1 MAVKFSDFTQ
11 ETQVSTTGVANVTEI
26 VGYESTGELNV
37 RITPL
42 ALDTTY
48 AYATT
53 NGASPALT
61 LTGTKPGLTI
71 TDQIVTLSGAG
82 SVLLAGTGTNA
93 ISITGT
99 TYVLSTTT
107 VALGQTDVP
116 VNFTGSAG
124 GDAHTDTLNLKG
136 SGTVQISSDA
146 GTGLIT
152 IDGGAVG
159 DVTSFTNVNGGFVS
173 ASIVNTNATGDVS
186 VGTIDLSASGTANT
200 GTFLRG
206 DNQWATPTDLNT
218 TYTLPITGTVA
229 AVTATLTGSDGVNS
243 AVLITAGNDIDFS
256 SITATG
262 FTIDSSASGDTY
274 ELNAGAKVGSSVP
287 LNLDA
292 NAGADTFVNLTE
304 GINVTLTRNTATE
317 ITIDA
322 ASTIASVDEK
332 TPGTSTGIPIIV
344 DPTTGAVEVQ
354 SMAFNGAANVG
365 HVPTSAAVAQ
375 TTHFLRA
382 DGTWQIVGALPTK
395 TVNTFTIV
403 GVATNSI
410 TVTSTDNPASKD
422 YIDVYINGVYQA
434 KANFNA
440 LSVKT
445 LTLAAGNF
453 PDGAVIEAVTTT

>member
-1 MAVKFSDFTQ
+1 MAVKFSEFTA
-11 ETQVSTTGVANVTEI
+11 ETVAANITDI
-26 VGYESTGELNV
+26 VGYQTAGNLN
-37 RITPL
+37 IKIPP
-42 ALDTTY
+42 ANLDTLVSTATAQAGATVTY
-48 AYATT
+48 
-53 NGASPALT
+53 T
-61 LTGTKPGLTI
+61 LTGTKT
-71 TDQIVTLSGAG
+71 
-82 SVLLAGTGTNA
+82 
-93 ISITGT
+93 
-99 TYVLSTTT
+99 
-107 VALGQTDVP
+107 
-116 VNFTGSAG
+116 
-124 GDAHTDTLNLKG
+124 
-136 SGTVQISSDA
+136 
-146 GTGLIT
+146 
-152 IDGGAVG
+152 
-159 DVTSFTNVNGGFVS
+159 
-173 ASIVNTNATGDVS
+173 
-186 VGTIDLSASGTANT
+186 GTANT
-200 GTFLRG
+200 TDVTTFTASGGVTVTAGTNVIDISSL
-206 DNQWATPTDLNT
+206 
-218 TYTLPITGTVA
+218 TYTLPITGSA
-229 AVTATLTGSDGVNS
+229 ASVTATLTDSNAGVDP
-243 AVLITAGNDIDFS
+243 VLITGGTNVAFS
-256 SITATG
+256 SITTGGFTIDATDTNTTYDFAAAADGANVDLILTGSEPTTDTVKVTPGTNVNFSSVTAAG

-292 NAGADTFVNLTE
+292 NAGADTFVNLTQGT
-304 GINVTLTRNTATE
+304 GITITQDSATE
-317 ITIDA
+317 ITIS
-322 ASTIASVDEK
+322 STDTVTSVDEK
-332 TPGTSTGIPIIV
+332 TPGTSTGTPIIV

>member
-1 MAVKFSDFTQ
+1 MAVKFSNFTQ
-11 ETQVSTTGVANVTEI
+11 KANATTASVTEI
-26 VGYESTGELNV
+26 VGYLLGTEQNV
-37 RITPL
+37 RVVPS

-48 AYATT
+48 TYATT
-53 NGASPALT
+53 NGTTPALT
-61 LTGTKPGLTI
+61 LAGTKAGETI
-71 TDQIVTLSGAG
+71 TDNIVTLSSGG

-93 ISITGT
+93 ISITAT
-99 TYVLSTTT
+99 TYVLS
-107 VALGQTDVP
+107 ATDSVVGNNNVP
-116 VNFTGSAG
+116 VLLTGLG
-124 GDAHTDTLNLKG
+124 GSNAHVDTLNVVG
-136 SGTVQISSDA
+136 TGTVQVSSSG
-146 GTGLIT
+146 GTIT
-152 IDGGAVG
+152 IEGGATG

-274 ELNAGAKVGSSVP
+274 ELKAGPKAGSSVP

-292 NAGADTFVNLTE
+292 AAGADTSVNLTE
-304 GINVTLTRNTATE
+304 GTGITLTQNSATE
-317 ITIDA
+317 ITI
-322 ASTIASVDEK
+322 ASTDTVTSVDEIAA
-332 TPGTSTGIPIIV
+332 GISTGIPIIV
-344 DPTTGAVEVQ
+344 DPTTGAVEIQ
-354 SMAFNGAANVG
+354 SMAFAGAANVG
-365 HVPTSAAVAQ
+365 HVPTSSAVAQ

-382 DGTWQIVGALPTK
+382 DGSWQIVGALPTK

>member
-1 MAVKFSDFTQ
+1 MAVKFSEFTA
-11 ETQVSTTGVANVTEI
+11 ETVAANITDI
-26 VGYESTGELNV
+26 VGYQTAGNLN
-37 RITPL
+37 IKIPP
-42 ALDTTY
+42 ANLDTLVSTATAQAGATVTY
-48 AYATT
+48 
-53 NGASPALT
+53 T
-61 LTGTKPGLTI
+61 LTGTKT
-71 TDQIVTLSGAG
+71 
-82 SVLLAGTGTNA
+82 
-93 ISITGT
+93 
-99 TYVLSTTT
+99 
-107 VALGQTDVP
+107 
-116 VNFTGSAG
+116 
-124 GDAHTDTLNLKG
+124 
-136 SGTVQISSDA
+136 
-146 GTGLIT
+146 
-152 IDGGAVG
+152 
-159 DVTSFTNVNGGFVS
+159 
-173 ASIVNTNATGDVS
+173 
-186 VGTIDLSASGTANT
+186 GTANT
-200 GTFLRG
+200 TDVTTFTASGGVTVTAGTNVIDISSL
-206 DNQWATPTDLNT
+206 
-218 TYTLPITGTVA
+218 TYTLPITGSAASVTATLTDSNAGVDPVLITGGTNVAFSSITTGGFTIDATDTNTTYDFAAAADGANVDLILTGSEPTTDTVKVTPGTNVNFTSVTA
-229 AVTATLTGSDGVNS
+229 TGFTINSPDTVNTYTLPISGDATAVTATLTGSGGDTDP
-243 AVLITAGNDIDFS
+243 VLITAGNDIDFS
-256 SITATG
+256 SVTAAG

-292 NAGADTFVNLTE
+292 NAGADTFVNLTQGT
-304 GINVTLTRNTATE
+304 GITITQDSATE
-317 ITIDA
+317 ITIS
-322 ASTIASVDEK
+322 STDTVTSVDEK